1 MKKRFQTPLCALSA
15 LVLAAACTT
24 AAYAAEIPVPADA
37 IPVPQAAPADVP
49 ADATPGADLILPEAE
64 AAVAERIPMPVDD
77 APAVWMEGRS
87 AAVSAQ
93 ASTEGQSLILPDAG
107 AADAERIPMPVD
119 DAPAVWTE
127 GRSAVVSAQTAVD
140 GQSLILTETRRP

>member
-37 IPVPQAAPADVP
+37 IPVPQAAPADV

-77 APAVWMEGRS
+77 APTVWVESRS
-87 AAVSAQ
+87 AVVSAQ
-93 ASTEGQSLILPDAG
+93 APTEGQSLILPEA
-107 AADAERIPMPVD
+107 
-119 DAPAVWTE
+119 
-127 GRSAVVSAQTAVD
+127 
-140 GQSLILTETRRP
+140 RRP